1 MDTSRGY
8 KRLGTLCLVGL
19 LVTFTAVPPRVGY
32 TARLATEEAPTTKKA
47 AQRDGQGATE
57 GTIHLNFRNADIVQ
71 IINLMSE
78 LTGKNFLVDD
88 KVRGKVTIIAPKP
101 VTLEEAYQVF
111 LSVLEIQGFT
121 VVPQG
126 PIIKIIPSRDV
137 KDNPIPTATD
147 SRHPFSPTTESFVT
161 QLIPLQYADA
171 NDIRG
176 LLTPLVS
183 KESSLLAYV
192 PTNSLIVTDNVSN
205 IHRLLKIIAALDIES
220 PSAIFKVVSLKFA
233 QPEQIANALRSAI
246 EGLTVAGGTE
256 TGAEAA
262 PQPGVQPGAQPAP
275 RGRRPTQAS
284 AGQRTQRGPR
294 IIPDSRTNTLVLIA
308 TQTDMAI
315 LENLIA
321 KLDVRTPEGRGQ
333 IHVYYLQYANAE
345 ELAQVL
351 TAQAGEIART
361 LTPST
366 TPTSSGQPTTS
377 GVQPA
382 TPGGLPPTT
391 TQPRRQ
397 GVVGG
402 TTPSGVSIVADKPTN
417 SLVITAPPEAY
428 ALLKEIIQKLD
439 IRRSQVLVES
449 LIAEVTLNK
458 AQNLG
463 IEWRALNAPNGTQI
477 FGSSTG
483 SDQTGVLNSTLGT
496 VTGTGT
502 GSTTSA
508 NALTSLATQGFL
520 VGLLRT
526 ITITDPNNANN
537 TTKILNIPLL
547 LRAFQG
553 DTDVNILST
562 PNLLTTDNEEA
573 EIIIGEQRP
582 FLRGTQDTPS
592 GGVVST
598 LRTFDFKYLGIT
610 LRVTPQISQGRTV
623 RLKLAQ
629 EVTAFV
635 SQSEVGA
642 VTTTKRS
649 AKTTVIV
656 DDNQTIVIGGLISN
670 TNNEAKTQVPC
681 LGNIPIFGWAFKQT
695 SVSKRKTNLLI
706 LLTPHIITSPEDI
719 DRVTTHERQRLEQ
732 APVIEERLREGQPQD
747 NLELLLN

>member
-1 MDTSRGY
+1 MIT
-8 KRLGTLCLVGL
+8 T
-19 LVTFTAVPPRVGY
+19 VPPQTGY
-32 TARLATEEAPTTKKA
+32 TARLATEEAPTKKA
-47 AQRDGQGATE
+47 APRGTAQDGSREGKGAAE
-57 GTIHLNFRNADIVQ
+57 RTISFNLRNADIVQ
-71 IINLMSE
+71 VINLISE
-78 LTGKNFLVDD
+78 LTGKSFLVDD
-88 KVRGKVTIIAPKP
+88 KVRGKVTIIAPTE
-101 VTLEEAYQVF
+101 VTLEEAYQIF

-121 VVPQG
+121 IVPQG

-147 SRHPFSPTTESFVT
+147 TQHPFSPTTESFVT
-161 QLIPLQYADA
+161 QLVPLQYADA

-183 KESSLLAYV
+183 KESSLLAYA
-192 PTNSLIVTDNVSN
+192 PTNSLIVTDTVSN
-205 IHRLLKIIAALDIES
+205 INRLLKIITALDVEA
-220 PSAIFKVVSLKFA
+220 PSAIFKVVMLKFA
-233 QPEQIANALRSAI
+233 QAEQIANALRSAV
-246 EGLTVAGGTE
+246 EGLTGAGGPDAGTGAP

-262 PQPGVQPGAQPAP
+262 PQPGAQPTA
-275 RGRRPTQAS
+275 RGRRPSQAS

-294 IIPDSRTNTLVLIA
+294 VIPDARTNSLVLIA
-308 TQTDMAI
+308 TRADMGT
-315 LENLIA
+315 LEDLIM
-321 KLDVRTPEGRGQ
+321 KLDIRTPEGRGQ

-351 TAQAGEIART
+351 TAQAGEITRT
-361 LTPST
+361 LTPTST
-366 TPTSSGQPTTS
+366 GQST
-377 GVQPA
+377 

-391 TQPRRQ
+391 PGGLPPTTSTVGTQTTRRQ

-402 TTPSGVSIVADKPTN
+402 TTLSGISIVADKPTN

-428 ALLKEIIQKLD
+428 ALIKEIIQKLD
-439 IRRSQVLVES
+439 VRRSQVLVES

-458 AQNLG
+458 AQQLG
-463 IEWRALNAPNGTQI
+463 VEWRAINSPNGTQV
-477 FGSSTG
+477 FASSTG
-483 SDQTGVLNSTLGT
+483 SGQTGLLNSTLGPISGT
-496 VTGTGT
+496 GAGSTGT
-502 GSTTSA
+502 S
-508 NALTSLATQGFL
+508 NPLTSLASQGFL
-520 VGLLRT
+520 LGLLRT
-526 ITITDPNNANN
+526 ITITTDPSNPNSS
-537 TTKILNIPLL
+537 TQILNIPLL

-573 EIIIGEQRP
+573 EIVIGEQRP
-582 FLRGTQDTPS
+582 FLRQAQDTPI
-592 GGVVST
+592 GGVTGTST
-598 LRTFDFKYLGIT
+598 IRTFEFKDTGIT
-610 LRVTPQISQGRTV
+610 LRVTPQISQGKTV

-635 SQSEVGA
+635 SESEVGA

-670 TNNEAKTQVPC
+670 DNNEAKTQVPC

-706 LLTPHIITSPEDI
+706 FLTPHIITSPEDI

-732 APVIEERLREGQPQD
+732 APAVEERLRQGQPQD